1 MRKRTNVAPTHY
13 YSLTIQRTYRRN
25 NRGRVHRLALRGK
38 HKQNFSL
45 IDQRGIPV
53 LLPLSVYS
61 SFSYGKFCLLCP
73 NLASLIRSLNS
84 VVLYHCGDQDAA
96 PVLHFMQHCI
106 NYFEFD
112 QRKKNFFL
120 QGTLHIPRPVLTVV
134 QMPEEQNSLDSI
146 NLPPTPPSSSPSN
159 ELTMSVSGSYI
170 YDRCGTPTRFTL
182 LGESGA
188 ITRKNRTTPTTC
200 QLSLTF
206 CTLALLALVGM
217 IVYMEGN
224 FSFICRNLW
233 NLAH

>member
-53 LLPLSVYS
+53 LLPLSVFS

-73 NLASLIRSLNS
+73 DLASLIRTLNS

-112 QRKKNFFL
+112 QRKKKNFFYREL
-120 QGTLHIPRPVLTVV
+120 FTFLDLFSLSSKCLRNKIAWIVSIYRLHHLRHRLAMSWQCPSQAATFTTAAARRRDSPYWESRELSPGKTELRPPLVNCLSRFVLWRFWLWWAWLSTWKVTFLSSVGTFEI
-134 QMPEEQNSLDSI
+134 
-146 NLPPTPPSSSPSN
+146 
-159 ELTMSVSGSYI
+159 
-170 YDRCGTPTRFTL
+170 
-182 LGESGA
+182 
-188 ITRKNRTTPTTC
+188 
-200 QLSLTF
+200 
-206 CTLALLALVGM
+206 
-217 IVYMEGN
+217 
-224 FSFICRNLW
+224 
-233 NLAH
+233 